1 MEKLK
6 NKLSVIQQKVQRFR
20 QQQFTFITAL
30 ERTRERAQQR
40 TKPISSIA
48 QVQCCLDEYC
58 QNATDRRVLSLF
70 LEIVHDLNGLLQQT
84 ENQFTAASN
93 QQIESLEECKRLL
106 NPNND
111 LSRLRARY
119 PHDEVN
125 RLSCDEARN
134 YYGGV
139 VSLIPII
146 LDHLQQGLLA
156 AERLQRTAK
165 PVVEGG
171 NEVSSE
177 NPDAVA
183 PASTP
188 RSRSGRVL
196 KKTTGTQSL
205 LHCNLH
211 KPNGHSELWHGGK
224 PAWRPPGRTNKF

>member
-146 LDHLQQGLLA
+146 LDHLQQGLLSLIYMKA
-156 AERLQRTAK
+156 YLLIIVLQHRTTKLFKKKKKKKILLPEKSLAITIASSRRQFQIDCMTK
-165 PVVEGG
+165 EFGETG
-171 NEVSSE
+171 N
-177 NPDAVA
+177 
-183 PASTP
+183 
-188 RSRSGRVL
+188 
-196 KKTTGTQSL
+196 
-205 LHCNLH
+205 
-211 KPNGHSELWHGGK
+211 
-224 PAWRPPGRTNKF
+224 